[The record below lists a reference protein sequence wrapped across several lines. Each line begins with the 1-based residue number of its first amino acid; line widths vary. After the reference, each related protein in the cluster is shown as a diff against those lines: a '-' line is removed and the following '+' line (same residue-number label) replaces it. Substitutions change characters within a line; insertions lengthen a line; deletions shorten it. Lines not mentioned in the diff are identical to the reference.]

1 MSLRPASARWFELL
15 TARDSLTI
23 SVEALART
31 GSVELETH
39 SETRARIN
47 LPDLQERMAE
57 YNRLGIQVEVPEGY
71 EFETAEA
78 GDPELGQPSAEGFA
92 GETTGAPEAPV
103 AGLFA
108 GSATAGSEGGSIES

>member
-23 SVEALART
+23 TVEALART

-39 SETRARIN
+39 SETHARIN

-57 YNRLGIQVEVPEGY
+57 YNRLARRYHTYLSLIHISEP
-71 EFETAEA
+71 TR
-78 GDPELGQPSAEGFA
+78 LNSTSRMPS
-92 GETTGAPEAPV
+92 
-103 AGLFA
+103 
-108 GSATAGSEGGSIES
+108 SA